1 MLRFFARAFAG
12 ACCALS
18 AAAQVLPAP
27 PSIAARAWV
36 VIDAQSGQELAG
48 HAQDEEIVPA
58 SLAKLMTA
66 YLTFAALRAERLRWD
81 EAVVISTRAASA
93 PAPKL
98 FLSGAVPQNAADL
111 LRGLLIA
118 GANDAAI
125 ALAERVGGNEA
136 EFVAAM
142 NREAHRLGL
151 SHTRYVNPSGLP
163 QTGQVSSV
171 GDAARLAMALT
182 RDFGP
187 EYAMFKERQ
196 FSFAGLNHYNR
207 NRLLW
212 SDPYVDGLLAGF
224 VEDSGYYLAASAKRG
239 ERRVIAIVSG
249 SPADAGSL
257 GQQLLNF
264 GLRAY

>member
-1 MLRFFARAFAG
+1 VLRFFARAFAG

-182 RDFGP
+182 RFRP
-187 EYAMFKERQ
+187 PLVLRQ
-196 FSFAGLNHYNR
+196 CHWGFARRSRARYRRARRPAFTRVADRRLPVGARWPARVLAAGL
-207 NRLLW
+207 L
-212 SDPYVDGLLAGF
+212 S
-224 VEDSGYYLAASAKRG
+224 ES
-239 ERRVIAIVSG
+239 
-249 SPADAGSL
+249 
-257 GQQLLNF
+257 Q
-264 GLRAY
+264 